1 MIKLTQTNNPTKVK
15 FFDTELEA
23 VAYVKRQKK
32 AKGFY
37 TMTEIKDEQ
46 PKTKEKVRCEK
57 KPSWN
62 TYKGGIDFT
71 GAVEITRENVKDFY
85 KKTGF
90 IRVIDSAGNTLH
102 IGRTTNMGKV
112 FSNYVNCAK
121 YSQSYDFNLMKGDK
135 LFFKECDI
143 NY

>member
-1 MIKLTQTNNPTKVK
+1 MFKIIVTKDPSKTKL
-15 FFDTELEA
+15 FETEQEA
-23 VAYVKRQKK
+23 IAYVKRQKK
-32 AKGFY
+32 AKGYF
-37 TMTEIKDEQ
+37 TMEEIKPEE

-62 TYKGGIDFT
+62 EHKGTIDFT
-71 GAVEITRENVKDFY
+71 GAVQVTRENVKEFY

-90 IRVIDSAGNTLH
+90 IRVTDSAGQTLH

-121 YSQSYDFNLMKGDK
+121 YNQSYDFNLMKGDK
-135 LFFKECDI
+135 LFFKESDI

>member
-1 MIKLTQTNNPTKVK
+1 MFKIIVTKDPSKTKL
-15 FFDTELEA
+15 FETEQEA
-23 VAYVKRQKK
+23 IAYVKRQKK
-32 AKGFY
+32 AKGYF
-37 TMTEIKDEQ
+37 TMEEIKPEE

-62 TYKGGIDFT
+62 EHKGTIDFT
-71 GAVEITRENVKDFY
+71 GAVQVTRENVKEFY

-90 IRVIDSAGNTLH
+90 IRVTDSAGQTLH

-121 YSQSYDFNLMKGDK
+121 YNQSYDFNLMKGDK

>member
-1 MIKLTQTNNPTKVK
+1 MIKIYQTNNITKTKLFETEQEAIAWVK
-15 FFDTELEA
+15 
-23 VAYVKRQKK
+23 KQKK

-37 TMTEIKDEQ
+37 TMETINTEE

-62 TYKGGIDFT
+62 EHKGTIDFT
-71 GAVEITRENVKDFY
+71 GAVQVTRENVKEFY

-90 IRVIDSAGNTLH
+90 IRVTDPAGQTLH

-121 YSQSYDFNLMKGDK
+121 YNQSYDFNLSKGDK

>member
-1 MIKLTQTNNPTKVK
+1 MIKVFQTNNPAKTKQ
-15 FFDTELEA
+15 FDNELDA
-23 VAYVKRQKK
+23 VAWVKKQKK
-32 AKGFY
+32 GKGYF
-37 TMTEIKDEQ
+37 TMEEIKLEE

-62 TYKGGIDFT
+62 AYKGTIDFT
-71 GAVEITRENVKDFY
+71 GAVQVTRENVKNFY

-90 IRVIDSAGNTLH
+90 IRVTDSAGQTLH

-112 FSNYVNCAK
+112 FSNYVNCAM
-121 YSQSYDFNLMKGDK
+121 YNQSYDFNLSKGDK

-143 NY
+143 TY

>member
-1 MIKLTQTNNPTKVK
+1 MFKIIVTKDPSKTKL
-15 FFDTELEA
+15 FETEQEA
-23 VAYVKRQKK
+23 IAYVKRQKK
-32 AKGFY
+32 AKGYF
-37 TMTEIKDEQ
+37 TMEEIKHEE

-62 TYKGGIDFT
+62 EHKGTIDFT
-71 GAVEITRENVKDFY
+71 GAVQVTRENVKEFY
-85 KKTGF
+85 KKTGC
-90 IRVIDSAGNTLH
+90 IRVTDSAGQTLH

-121 YSQSYDFNLMKGDK
+121 YNQSYDFNLMKGDK
-135 LFFKECDI
+135 LFFKESDI